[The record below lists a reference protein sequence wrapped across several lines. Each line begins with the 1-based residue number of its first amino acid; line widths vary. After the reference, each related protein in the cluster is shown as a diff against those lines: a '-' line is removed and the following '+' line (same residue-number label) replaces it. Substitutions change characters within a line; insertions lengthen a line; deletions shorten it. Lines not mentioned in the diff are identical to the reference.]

1 MTSDA
6 IRVLVADDHTILRHA
21 LCDSLRREA
30 DIDVVAA
37 AGDGRAAVELALQ
50 YRPDV
55 AILDVEMPGQTVLT
69 TVAQL
74 NEGSPHTR
82 TIILTMYD
90 APDLVQ
96 ACLDQGVSGFLHKS
110 AARGTLLSA
119 IRATRGGDQQVTMS
133 VSRQSLQAAPVKPL
147 GPGAL
152 SAREVEVLGHVAAA
166 RSNRQ
171 IAKAMGI
178 AEGTVKRHLRN
189 IFDKLQAVSRID
201 AVNKAAASAI
211 LPSAAAHSSDP
222 EYTA

>member
-1 MTSDA
+1 MSER
-6 IRVLVADDHTILRHA
+6 IRILVADDHTILRHA
-21 LCDSLRREA
+21 LCDSLRREP
-30 DIDVVAA
+30 DLEVVAE
-37 AGDGRAAVELALQ
+37 AGDGRSAVELAVEH
-50 YRPDV
+50 RPDV
-55 AILDVEMPGQTVLT
+55 AILDVEMPGQTVLD

-74 NEGSPHTR
+74 NECAPGTQ

-96 ACLDQGVSGFLHKS
+96 SFLDLGVSGYLHKS
-110 AARGTLLSA
+110 AARGTLISA

-133 VSRQSLQAAPVKPL
+133 VSRQSLQVTRGRPL
-147 GPGAL
+147 GPGVL
-152 SAREVEVLGHVAAA
+152 SARETEVLAHVAAA

-201 AVNKAAASAI
+201 AVNKAVTASL
-211 LPSAAAHSSDP
+211 LPTTNRPFDTERSA
-222 EYTA
+222 

>member
-1 MTSDA
+1 VTSEP
-6 IRVLVADDHTILRHA
+6 IRVLVADDHTVLRNA
-21 LCDSLRREA
+21 LCDSLRKEP
-30 DIDVVAA
+30 DIEVVAE
-37 AGDGRAAVELALQ
+37 AGDGRSAVELTVQ
-50 YRPDV
+50 HGPDV

-69 TVAQL
+69 TVTQL
-74 NEGSPHTR
+74 NECAPATQ

-96 ACLDQGVSGFLHKS
+96 ACLDLGVSGYLHKS
-110 AARGTLLSA
+110 AARGTLISA

-133 VSRQSLQAAPVKPL
+133 VPRQSLQAARGKPL
-147 GPGAL
+147 GPGVL
-152 SAREVEVLGHVAAA
+152 SVREAEVLAHVAAA

-201 AVNKAAASAI
+201 AVNKAVAASI
-211 LPSAAAHSSDP
+211 LPASNYLPETERSA
-222 EYTA
+222 